1 MVMRHPETIAPTLD
15 LDLVKKLVGESTT
28 STPPPAG
35 FDPMTAPQAELLALG
50 FPSRPDPGFQPAE
63 YAIWQDMFAAPLEFS
78 DFAFDILPSFIAQSR
93 GFFGQLPRLQTSGNW
108 SGAYITPR
116 DGTVFRTIWG
126 RWKVPVP
133 ALPPGGVAADKY
145 RSSTW
150 IGFDGQRL
158 YFKSTLP
165 QIGTAQAINEVTGAA
180 EYSAWW
186 QWWVRN
192 DIGQAVPITLT
203 GFAIQ
208 DGNRI
213 RCYMK
218 VSKNRRKVF
227 FLIKNRSTGQLKH
240 FVQRAPLAYLHHRF
254 TVTGATAEW
263 VTERPADAPNPTPL
277 PLPNYGTVDFRHCGA
292 SAINRDTGAR
302 VERSLS
308 AARLIDMYI
317 VKQNPERTAKI
328 SIAKSFDETEFFTRY
343 Q

>member
-1 MVMRHPETIAPTLD
+1 MVMRHTETIAPTLD

-28 STPPPAG
+28 SSPPPAG

-78 DFAFDILPSFIAQSR
+78 DFAFDILPSFITQSR
-93 GFFGQLPRLQTSGNW
+93 GFFGQLPRRQTSGNW

-126 RWKVPVP
+126 RWKVPMP

-158 YFKSTLP
+158 YFRSTLP
-165 QIGTAQAINEVTGAA
+165 QIGTAQAINEATGAA

-263 VTERPADAPNPTPL
+263 VMERPADAPNPTPL

-308 AARLIDMYI
+308 AAKLIDMYI

>member
-1 MVMRHPETIAPTLD
+1 MVMRYTETIAPTLD
-15 LDLVKKLVGESTT
+15 LDRMRMFVAESTR
-28 STPPPAG
+28 SSPPPAD
-35 FDPMTAPQAELLALG
+35 FDPMTAPQPQLLALG

-78 DFAFDILPSFIAQSR
+78 DFAFDILPSFMVQSR
-93 GFFGQLPRLQTSGNW
+93 GFFGQLPRQQTSGNW

-116 DGTVFRTIWG
+116 DGTVFRSIWG
-126 RWKVPVP
+126 RWHVPTPV
-133 ALPPGGVAADKY
+133 LPPGGMAADKY

-158 YFKSTLP
+158 YFRSTLP
-165 QIGTAQAINEVTGAA
+165 QIGTAQVIDEVTGAPA
-180 EYSAWW
+180 YSAWW

-192 DIGQAVPITLT
+192 DIGQAIPITLT
-203 GFAIQ
+203 HFDIQ
-208 DGNRI
+208 AGNRI
-213 RCYMK
+213 KCYMK
-218 VSKNRRKVF
+218 VSKNRKKVF
-227 FLIKNRSTGQLKH
+227 FLIKNRSTGKLKH
-240 FVQRAPLAYLHHRF
+240 FVQHAPLAYPNHRF

-263 VTERPADAPNPTPL
+263 VMERPADAPNPTPL
-277 PLPNYGTVDFRHCGA
+277 PLANYGTVDFRHCGA

-328 SIAKSFDETEFFTRY
+328 SIAKSFDDTEFFTRY